1 MYVVNPMRLR
11 VTPVTRALLWSTAA
25 ATVLQWIGDS
35 VGGGLFT
42 IVFGLSDAGIA
53 RGWLWQPLS
62 YMFLHAGLFHLL
74 LNLLVLFFLGPDTER
89 ALGARRFA
97 VLYVLG
103 GLLGGLGWLWVS
115 ARGAGVC
122 IGASG
127 AVFAVLG
134 AFATLFP
141 RRLMTVFVL
150 FIPITLPAWQ
160 LALALGA
167 LELASLLQSR
177 GHIANAAHLVGIVVG
192 LVFAL
197 TVSGRATVWKTRRPP
212 RTPPMDDGAELDR
225 ILDKVA
231 RRGIG
236 SLSRAERERLQRAS
250 RELRERY

>member
-1 MYVVNPMRLR
+1 MNPIRLR
-11 VTPVTRALLWSTAA
+11 LTPVTRALLWGTVA
-25 ATVLQWIGDS
+25 ATVLQWIGDGI
-35 VGGGLFT
+35 GGGLFT
-42 IVFGLSDAGIA
+42 FVFGLRGAGIA

-62 YMFLHAGLFHLL
+62 YMFLHGGLFHLL
-74 LNLLVLFFLGPDTER
+74 LNMLVLFFLGPDTER
-89 ALGARRFA
+89 TLGSRRFA
-97 VLYVLG
+97 ILYVLG
-103 GLLGGLGWLWVS
+103 GLLGGLGWLLIS
-115 ARGAGVC
+115 ARGADVC

-127 AVFAVLG
+127 AVFTVLG

-167 LELASLLQSR
+167 LELASLLQNR
-177 GHIANAAHLVGIVVG
+177 GHIANAAHLMGIVVG
-192 LVFAL
+192 VVFAL
-197 TVSGRATVWKTRRPP
+197 TVSGRVDVRTFRRFP
-212 RTPPMDDGAELDR
+212 RTPLVDDGAELDR

-236 SLSRAERERLQRAS
+236 SLSRSERERLQRAS